1 METNDTIAVVI
12 LVAIGLA
19 GGIFIS
25 RKSERSEKVYGGA
38 VGRVTHYLASA
49 LVIAMAPT
57 VLCSVFFIHP
67 EFLGK
72 ITLFGLNLTAFVH
85 ALLIAAAM
93 VLVALGLLLI
103 HAIAA
108 RPQLDRV
115 VPEKD
120 RGWTAEDARK
130 SGL

>member
-1 METNDTIAVVI
+1 MDTNDTIAVIV
-12 LVAIGLA
+12 LVVIGLA

-38 VGRVTHYLASA
+38 VGRITHYLASS

-67 EFLGK
+67 QFLGNV
-72 ITLFGLNLTAFVH
+72 TLLGLNLTALAH
-85 ALLIAAAM
+85 AFLIAAGM
-93 VLVALGLLLI
+93 VLSALALLMI

-108 RPQLDRV
+108 RPQLDQV
-115 VPEKD
+115 TPDEN